1 MKLDRLRQIQ
11 QQNSFDILCQKLQ
24 SLQMELDEDSM
35 AALHKLT
42 QVLGLSAQQSTNL
55 EVLQHAI
62 DYIYELTK
70 MLKNY

>member
-1 MKLDRLRQIQ
+1 
-11 QQNSFDILCQKLQ
+11 
-24 SLQMELDEDSM
+24 MELDEDSM